1 MKTICYKIFLALL
14 LVPVLALAGNEWS
27 GRHTKQKKITKSFN
41 VSANALLKIDNSYG
55 NIDITTWNENR
66 VEIEVLI
73 KTNGNDEEK
82 VIQRLREIDVDF
94 KASNSRVSAVTRFE
108 EKNSSWWG
116 NLFGGSNQLQDKSP
130 GNQQCGNRKRL
141 RKYFH

>member
-14 LVPVLALAGNEWS
+14 LVPVLGLAGNEWS

-94 KASNSRVSAVTRFE
+94 KASNSRVSAVTRF
-108 EKNSSWWG
+108 
-116 NLFGGSNQLQDKSP
+116 
-130 GNQQCGNRKRL
+130 
-141 RKYFH
+141 